1 MRILDLHQ
9 NCIQSLPDITSCVY
23 LRVVLLSHNK
33 LKTVPLS
40 QLYCSVLIVF
50 LPLSLIQW
58 GRHHGSL
65 QRLDVR
71 NNKISS
77 APS

>member
-9 NCIQSLPDITSCVY
+9 NCLQCLPDVTNCVY

-40 QLYCSVLIVF
+40 QLYCPLLKVL
-50 LPLSLIQW
+50 
-58 GRHHGSL
+58 
-65 QRLDVR
+65 
-71 NNKISS
+71 
-77 APS
+77 